1 MISSSTSYEV
11 LVVDDDLPAAESFAQ
26 LVRAQT
32 GLLALTTSQPDQAVE
47 AVRANPIKV
56 AVLDQRMPLATGTEL
71 LPRLR
76 QVDNQIRAI
85 LLTGEADTADIAEA
99 VGTFQVFL
107 RKADVQQLSGRVL
120 EQYAAYL
127 DSAPAME
134 GDPVFS
140 ARRGL
145 PGKRFKV
152 EYHLALITVVDAEFI
167 PEDAWKTVLQVNS
180 GEKKTHS
187 ETIALSEEVS
197 VAQEESMNMASSLG
211 LKGSQLQPFEAA
223 LRSEISQRLGVS
235 ESRKTERSITHE
247 EEYFIAPEVGG
258 PFIRARSYQHAPI
271 CRRLNIAITKQCNCC
286 DGSAISTFR
295 VLQKVPKV
303 ATRQIDF
310 MDGGGQQIHRT
321 GYLEVP

>member
-1 MISSSTSYEV
+1 MIPSSTSYEV

-76 QVDNQIRAI
+76 EVDNQLRAI
-85 LLTGEADTADIAEA
+85 LLTGEADTADIAKA
-99 VGTFQVFL
+99 VGSFQVFL
-107 RKADVQQLSGRVL
+107 RKADVKQLPGRVL

-127 DSAPAME
+127 DSAPALV
-134 GDPVFS
+134 GDPIFS
-140 ARRGL
+140 VRRGL

-152 EYHLALITVVDAEFI
+152 EYHLAQITIVDAEFI

-180 GEKKTHS
+180 GEKKMHS
-187 ETIALSEEVS
+187 ETITLSEEVS

-223 LRSEISQRLGVS
+223 LRSEISQRLAVS
-235 ESRKTERSITHE
+235 QSRKAERTITHE
-247 EEYFIAPEVGG
+247 EEYFIAPEAAD
-258 PFIRARSYQHAPI
+258 PAIRARSYQHAPI
-271 CRRLNIAITKQCNCC
+271 FRRLSVAITKKCSCC
-286 DGSAISTFR
+286 DGTAISTFR
-295 VLQKVPKV
+295 VLQKMPKV
-303 ATRQIDF
+303 ATRQVDY
-310 MDGGGQQIHRT
+310 MGNDEQQIHRT
-321 GYLEVP
+321 GYLEAP